1 MCVLSSLISDGDL
14 LKISSHKIKKFHTQK
29 KNKRCGD
36 MLIYALDKYLME
48 LQEELSQGNIL
59 WKARINT

>member
-1 MCVLSSLISDGDL
+1 M
-14 LKISSHKIKKFHTQK
+14 Q
-29 KNKRCGD
+29 
-36 MLIYALDKYLME
+36 IYALDKYLME